1 MMAATASQPPYAVT
15 TTVLLLRI
23 GMNSILKNGPLF
35 AVIAHGLVGISLVWD
50 KVLLKRP
57 GTKNLF
63 SYVFLAWQFERFRRG
78 AGALRVQ
85 PPSLGLMSIAFLA
98 GLVHL
103 LAIFS
108 YYEALKRG
116 KASETLAIMGGFSP
130 VATALIA
137 LALLSRQM
145 TGEQLIGFAMMTA
158 GGFIMFFSEKLPLK
172 KLLVLVALA
181 SGLFGMV
188 NVLEKV
194 VYKHTNFVTG
204 YVWFTIGTF
213 AGAMAL
219 LIRRS
224 WRSQIFEESGQDKPS
239 NRFWYFVNRFIS
251 GVGSFLIFYAI
262 SLTHP
267 AVVSAIAGV
276 RYAVI
281 FVGALL
287 LTKVKPRWLKEDFR
301 GWQLATKA
309 VATGLVIA
317 GVVLVGM
324 SGRGQGSAGTSA
336 SNAADSQSQRE
347 RYFAFGDT
355 GHRHRA
361 ALIRTIPW
369 GILKTRYRQMDEAPA
384 YAEFSDQEL
393 RQMEA
398 EFGRPLS
405 RELALW
411 FTRNRTNREAIE
423 RMLCAADSGEIDH
436 IGALAHQQEAFE
448 IATPQKKSVLS
459 YKMCA

>member
-1 MMAATASQPPYAVT
+1 
-15 TTVLLLRI
+15 
-23 GMNSILKNGPLF
+23 MNSILRNGPLF
-35 AVIAHGLVGISLVWD
+35 AVIAHGLIGISLVWD

-57 GTKNLF
+57 GTTNLF
-63 SYVFLAWQFERFRRG
+63 SYVFWLG
-78 AGALRVQ
+78 
-85 PPSLGLMSIAFLA
+85 SLSVLGVVLVPFGYKPTSPGLMSIAFLA
-98 GLVHL
+98 GLIHL
-103 LAIFS
+103 LAIFF

-116 KASETLAIMGGFSP
+116 EASETLAIMGGFSP
-130 VATALIA
+130 AATALIA
-137 LALLSRQM
+137 LALLSKQM
-145 TGEQLIGFAMMTA
+145 TGERLIGFAIMTA
-158 GGFIMFFSEKLPLK
+158 GGFVMFFSEKLPLK
-172 KLLVLVALA
+172 KLLVPVALA
-181 SGLFGMV
+181 SGLFGLV

-194 VYKHTNFVTG
+194 VYNHTNFVTG

-224 WRSQIFEESGQDKPS
+224 WRAQIFAESGQDEPS

-317 GVVLVGM
+317 GVVLVGI
-324 SGRGQGSAGTSA
+324 SGRGQASAGTSA
-336 SNAADSQSQRE
+336 SSAADNQSKRG
-347 RYFAFGDT
+347 RYFALGGA
-355 GHRHRA
+355 GHRHGA
-361 ALIRTIPW
+361 ALIRPIAW
-369 GILKTRYRQMDEAPA
+369 GILETRYRQMDEAPA
-384 YAEFSDQEL
+384 YAEFSGQEL
-393 RQMEA
+393 KQVEA

-405 RELALW
+405 REVALW
-411 FTRNRTNREAIE
+411 LIRNRTNREAIE
-423 RMLCAADSGEIDH
+423 RMLCAADSGQIDH
-436 IGALAHQQEAFE
+436 IGALAHQQEAL
-448 IATPQKKSVLS
+448 KSRRRKRNQFGPTNYALNGSLS
-459 YKMCA
+459 SPS